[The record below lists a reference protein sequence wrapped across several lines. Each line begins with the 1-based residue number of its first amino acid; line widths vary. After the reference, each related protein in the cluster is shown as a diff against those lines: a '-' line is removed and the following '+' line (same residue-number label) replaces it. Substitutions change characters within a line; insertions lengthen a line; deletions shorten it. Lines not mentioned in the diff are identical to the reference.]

1 MHFKSLIIHPF
12 LFAIFPIVFIFS
24 YIPEVPIN
32 YLALPIL
39 LVSVVIFLLL
49 ILLKLLFKDS
59 TKAGIMLSF
68 LLILVI
74 GYEYLHTEL
83 FGIEIE
89 GINVGSYITLLVPFS
104 IIFVLGIYY
113 LIKTKNKLN
122 NPSTVFNIVSIA
134 LIIVVTFYTGI
145 YNLEDPEMKYS
156 KNLEMLLLS
165 DVEQTNLPDIYY
177 IILDGYAGTDSLQKH
192 FNFDNSDFI
201 SALSKRGFYMPSIS
215 YSNYPV
221 TVLSVPSSL
230 NMQYL
235 NFLGEELGTELTDR
249 HPIDEILQKNL
260 VMKNLKSKG
269 YHIVSFYAGGSA
281 DGSTLFVD
289 EKLCGEKHYLNE
301 LRDLF
306 VRFTPITYF
315 IPLQSYQDK
324 SYEILC
330 TFSEI
335 PNVKDGISQPIFVYA
350 HMLTPHIPYIFDADG
365 NPVTFSPT
373 TIDQSTEKKFYL
385 EQLKF
390 VNKKV
395 IETVDILLS
404 KSQKTPIIMIQSDH
418 GERTGIDWSNPTKE
432 MIKQGLNNLNAYY
445 LPNDGKNSL
454 YDNITPVNSFRVI
467 FNEYFNV
474 DFELLDDKYYW
485 VKSEER
491 LYDQKDV
498 TEILNE
504 YG

>member
-1 MHFKSLIIHPF
+1 
-12 LFAIFPIVFIFS
+12 
-24 YIPEVPIN
+24 
-32 YLALPIL
+32 
-39 LVSVVIFLLL
+39 
-49 ILLKLLFKDS
+49 
-59 TKAGIMLSF
+59 
-68 LLILVI
+68 
-74 GYEYLHTEL
+74 
-83 FGIEIE
+83 
-89 GINVGSYITLLVPFS
+89 
-104 IIFVLGIYY
+104 
-113 LIKTKNKLN
+113 
-122 NPSTVFNIVSIA
+122 
-134 LIIVVTFYTGI
+134 
-145 YNLEDPEMKYS
+145 
-156 KNLEMLLLS
+156 
-165 DVEQTNLPDIYY
+165 
-177 IILDGYAGTDSLQKH
+177 
-192 FNFDNSDFI
+192 
-201 SALSKRGFYMPSIS
+201 
-215 YSNYPV
+215 
-221 TVLSVPSSL
+221 
-230 NMQYL
+230 
-235 NFLGEELGTELTDR
+235 
-249 HPIDEILQKNL
+249 
-260 VMKNLKSKG
+260 MKNLKSKG
-269 YHIVSFYAGGSA
+269 YHIVSFYAGTSA

-315 IPLQSYQDK
+315 IPLQSYHDK

-491 LYDQKDV
+491 PYDQKDV